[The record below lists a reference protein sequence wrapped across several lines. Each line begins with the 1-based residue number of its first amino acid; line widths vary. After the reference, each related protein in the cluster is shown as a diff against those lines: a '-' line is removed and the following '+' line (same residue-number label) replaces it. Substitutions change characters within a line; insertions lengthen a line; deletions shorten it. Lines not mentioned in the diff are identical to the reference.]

1 MIDAYHGRR
10 TAAAAILAAAMAVAA
25 GSLAGTVA
33 RAAEFPVKPLRVIV
47 PFAPGGNT
55 SFVMRVV
62 AQPLEQHLGQPIVI
76 DHRSGAQGLVG
87 LQIGTQASPDGYTI
101 ALSDSA
107 SVIAPA
113 MMDKPPFDVLR
124 DFAPVGLLIE
134 QPYYMAVGAAV
145 PANTLAEF
153 IAHAQA
159 NPGKLNFG
167 SGGAIN
173 QVVQEVFFALAKLRM
188 THIAYRGTAPLM
200 TGLLGN
206 EVQVTVSGPGSIIP
220 QVRAGK
226 LKALA
231 VTTLKRGSELPDV
244 PTLDEQG
251 FKGFEVRGWY
261 GLLAPAGTPRA
272 AIARLNT
279 ELNRAL
285 TAGPAPAL
293 LRDRGFE
300 PAPVSPDAFGKL
312 LRTDLVRWSEAI
324 RKYNIRQLN

>member
-1 MIDAYHGRR
+1 MTRPAQH
-10 TAAAAILAAAMAVAA
+10 TLLAAAALAIAAAFGPA
-25 GSLAGTVA
+25 T
-33 RAAEFPVKPLRVIV
+33 AAEFPLKPLRVIV

-62 AQPLEQHLGQPIVI
+62 AQPLEANLGQPVVI

-87 LQIGTQASPDGYTI
+87 LQLGAQSSPDGYTLS
-101 ALSDSA
+101 LSDSA
-107 SVIAPA
+107 AVIAPA
-113 MMDKPPFDVLR
+113 MMDKPPIDVLR
-124 DFAPVGLLIE
+124 DFTPVGLLIE
-134 QPYYMAVGAAV
+134 QPYYMAINAAV
-145 PANTLAEF
+145 PGNTLAEF

-173 QVVQEVFFALAKLRM
+173 QVVQEVFFALARLKM
-188 THIAYRGTAPLM
+188 THINYRGTAPLI
-200 TGLLGN
+200 GALLAN

-272 AIARLNT
+272 RIAKLNT

-285 TAGPAPAL
+285 GTTGTATL

-300 PAPVSPDAFGKL
+300 PAPGTPEAFDKL
-312 LRTDLVRWSEAI
+312 LRSDLVRWSAAI
-324 RKYNIRQLN
+324 RKYNIRQAE

>member
-1 MIDAYHGRR
+1 MTRPVQPMPL
-10 TAAAAILAAAMAVAA
+10 AAAALALAAAFGPA
-25 GSLAGTVA
+25 T
-33 RAAEFPVKPLRVIV
+33 AAEFPLKPLRVIV

-62 AQPLEQHLGQPIVI
+62 AQPLEANLGQPVVI

-87 LQIGTQASPDGYTI
+87 LQLGAQSSPDGYTLS
-101 ALSDSA
+101 LSDSA
-107 SVIAPA
+107 AVIAPA
-113 MMDKPPFDVLR
+113 MMDKPPIDVLR
-124 DFAPVGLLIE
+124 DFTPVGLLIE
-134 QPYYMAVGAAV
+134 QPYYMAINAAV
-145 PANTLAEF
+145 PGNTLAEF

-173 QVVQEVFFALAKLRM
+173 QVVQEVFFALARLKM
-188 THIAYRGTAPLM
+188 THINYRGTAPLI
-200 TGLLGN
+200 GALLAN

-272 AIARLNT
+272 RIAKLNA

-285 TAGPAPAL
+285 GTGNAAAL

-300 PAPVSPDAFGKL
+300 PAPGTPEAFDKL
-312 LRTDLVRWSEAI
+312 LRSDLVRWSAAI
-324 RKYNIRQLN
+324 RKYNIRQAE

>member
-1 MIDAYHGRR
+1 MANPFHRR
-10 TAAAAILAAAMAVAA
+10 LLAIAALACAALIAPRA
-25 GSLAGTVA
+25 G
-33 RAAEFPVKPLRVIV
+33 AAEFPIKPLRVIV

-62 AQPLEQHLGQPIVI
+62 AQPLEANLGQPVVI

-87 LQIGTQASPDGYTI
+87 LQLGAQSSPDGYTI

-134 QPYYMAVGAAV
+134 QPYYLAVNATV
-145 PANTLAEF
+145 PGSTLADF

-173 QVVQEVFFALAKLRM
+173 QVVQEVFFALAKLKM

-200 TGLLGN
+200 GALLGN

-231 VTTLKRGSELPDV
+231 VTTLRRGSDLPDV

-272 AIARLNT
+272 RISTLNA

-285 TAGPAPAL
+285 ASGSASAL

-300 PAPVSPDAFGKL
+300 PAPGTPEAFDRL
-312 LRTDLVRWSEAI
+312 LRADLVRWSAAI
-324 RKYNIRQLN
+324 RKYNIRQAE